1 MTPVE
6 RDTILVPT
14 DFSDVAVFSM
24 DHAAEIA
31 RLFNHK
37 ICLLHVVSRK
47 MAPLGS
53 QNPLQ
58 GKLER
63 IAHDWSEKTG
73 LQVSA
78 MLREGSIFSTISE
91 VADEIRA
98 EFIVMGVHGKKGVQ
112 HLVGSYAYKVIVSA
126 HVPVLVVKD
135 LHHHVGYHNIVVPI
149 DFAQDSTQKVKQ
161 AVRFARYFDAQVR
174 VFGFLSTKSPARVIR
189 KEALLKEVKD
199 TFDMYQVK
207 VTTQLL
213 IEPGTEWPEALIRYA
228 QEVDADLVMI
238 VAEKDDNLMDVFS
251 SNITERILDKIDVP
265 VLTVCR
271 EEPDETGEEDARAVF
286 KTFLDPMNVINQ
298 KK

>member
-14 DFSDVAVFSM
+14 DFSDVAEFSM

-31 RLFNHK
+31 KLFNHK
-37 ICLLHVVSRK
+37 ICLLHVVSRN
-47 MAPLGS
+47 MS
-53 QNPLQ
+53 SIDNPLH
-58 GKLER
+58 GKLDR
-63 IAHDWSEKTG
+63 VAKDLAQKTG
-73 LQVSA
+73 LQVRS

-98 EFIVMGVHGKKGVQ
+98 EFIVMGIHGKKGVQ

-161 AVRFARYFDAQVR
+161 AVRFARYFDAHVR
-174 VFGFLSTKSPARVIR
+174 VFGFLTTKSPARVIR
-189 KEALLKEVKD
+189 KEALLKEVRD
-199 TFDMYQVK
+199 TFDLYQVK
-207 VTTQLL
+207 VTTHLL
-213 IEPGTEWPEALIRYA
+213 IQPGAEWPAALMKYA
-228 QEVDADLVMI
+228 EEVDADLVMI
-238 VAEKDDNLMDVFS
+238 VAEKGDALMDVFS
-251 SNITERILDKIDVP
+251 SNTAERIIDKIDVP
-265 VLTVCR
+265 VLTVSR
-271 EEPDETGEEDARAVF
+271 EQADEGGEEEARSVF